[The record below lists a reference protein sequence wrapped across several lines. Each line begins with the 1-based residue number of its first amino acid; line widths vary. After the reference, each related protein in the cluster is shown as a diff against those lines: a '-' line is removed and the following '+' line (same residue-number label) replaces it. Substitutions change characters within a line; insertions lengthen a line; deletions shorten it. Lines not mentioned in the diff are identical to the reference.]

1 MQLKS
6 IQVKITFWAGLCLV
20 TAVAGMIASSVMTS
34 GKALPDVIAAIL
46 NQAIVGGVLL
56 IAGLVVLWV
65 VTGRVA
71 APVRAAAQFA
81 GRIANGENTEK
92 IPVTSD
98 DETGQL
104 VTAMNSMLENSN
116 SLVQSEEKR
125 NELQQS
131 LIRLL
136 DEVSGVA
143 GGDLTREIH
152 VSGDFTGTL
161 ADSFNY
167 MIAEL
172 RRVIGGVQEV
182 TQKVSSSAVL
192 TQRVTE
198 TLAEDSESQVRQIT
212 QTSEEIGVMTTS
224 VSQVAET
231 AVLSARVA
239 QKSLESAKQGTEAV
253 QNTIE
258 GMARISQQVAEMSG
272 SIQRLSHTSEEIRE
286 IARVITTLANRTGI
300 LALNASIQAARAGE
314 AGRGFA
320 VVAKEVTKLSESSS
334 EAARK
339 IADLVRNMQTTTT
352 EATTAMERSSSEV
365 VTGVALANQAGQ
377 ALSEIETVST
387 KLAELIQSIMVTAR
401 QQAGRSETVARAM
414 TEISEI
420 TQRTTTGVRQSA
432 VTVQGLASLADELR
446 ASVASFKLPQPNDQ
460 NGQERHQK
468 YRQTAA

>member
-6 IQVKITFWAGLCLV
+6 IQVKITFRAGLCLV
-20 TAVAGMIASSVMTS
+20 MAVAGMIASSVMTG
-34 GKALPDVIAAIL
+34 GKAGANETGALL
-46 NQAIVGGVLL
+46 NQALVGGVL
-56 IAGLVVLWV
+56 IVVGLVIVWIV
-65 VTGRVA
+65 AGRVA

-81 GRIANGENTEK
+81 GRIANGERTEK
-92 IPVTSD
+92 IPVVSD

-104 VTAMNSMLENSN
+104 VAAMNSMLENSN
-116 SLVQSEEKR
+116 SLVQSEDQR

-143 GGDLTREIH
+143 EGDLTHEIH

-167 MIAEL
+167 MIGEL
-172 RRVIGGVQEV
+172 RRVIGQVQNVTYQVNSSASHTQEMTSTLAQQAETQV
-182 TQKVSSSAVL
+182 TQIN
-192 TQRVTE
+192 R
-198 TLAEDSESQVRQIT
+198 
-212 QTSEEIGVMTTS
+212 TSEEISAMTTS
-224 VSQVAET
+224 VQEVAET

-239 QKSLESAKQGTEAV
+239 QRSLESAKQGTEAV

-258 GMARISQQVAEMSG
+258 GMARIRHQVEEMSG
-272 SIQRLSHTSEEIRE
+272 SIQRLSHTSEEIKE

-320 VVAKEVTKLSESSS
+320 VVAREVGKLSESSS
-334 EAARK
+334 EASKK
-339 IADLVRNMQTTTT
+339 IAELVRNMQTTTT
-352 EATTAMERSSSEV
+352 EATVAMERSSSEV
-365 VTGVALANQAGQ
+365 VNGVSLAHQAGQ

-387 KLAELIQSIMVTAR
+387 KLAELIESIMVTAR
-401 QQAGRSETVARAM
+401 QQAGRSESVSRSM
-414 TEISEI
+414 TEISDI
-420 TQRTTTGVRQSA
+420 TQLTSQGVKQSA

-446 ASVASFKLPQPNDQ
+446 ASVASFKLPNGD
-460 NGQERHQK
+460 NGQDGKPQ